1 MDGSLLHLSVF
12 IYLLYVLFEDTFML
26 QEEVLT
32 KDAATVSAANNW
44 GPCELVRVSS
54 AGAFTAG
61 SVFMRVVQR
70 RNDPCGTLHVALL
83 THKTLRL
90 SR

>member
-1 MDGSLLHLSVF
+1 
-12 IYLLYVLFEDTFML
+12 ML
-26 QEEVLT
+26 QEAFLT
-32 KDAATVSAANNW
+32 KAAATLSAANNW

-54 AGAFTAG
+54 AG

-70 RNDPCGTLHVALL
+70 HNDPYGTLNVALL
-83 THKTLRL
+83 THKALSL